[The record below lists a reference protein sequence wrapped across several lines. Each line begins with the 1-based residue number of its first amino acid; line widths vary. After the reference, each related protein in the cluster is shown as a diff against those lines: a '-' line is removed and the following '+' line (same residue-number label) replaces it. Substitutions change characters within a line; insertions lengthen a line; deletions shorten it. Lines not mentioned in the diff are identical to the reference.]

1 MTLVAITQR
10 VAIVPEYGERRDC
23 LDQAWPRFL
32 AACGLAPLALP
43 NVLEV
48 ALELCAGAAA
58 SGLVLTGGND
68 LAACG
73 GDAPE
78 RDAVEFALLDWAER
92 RGLPVLGVHNLMIS
106 GISTINKNTDDFCAR
121 LEEDFCDFK
130 AFADG
135 DPGFFADRPGPRFVS
150 FREYVEETELFIECA
165 TLALRL
171 EDFTVDPVREFSKI
185 VKAMSVDLD
194 LSRLHLAPPN
204 RKLYRYL
211 AVKEKVPRFRDVI
224 NGLDVET
231 RRRIE
236 KCGFEL

>member
-48 ALELCAGAAA
+48 ALELCAGAAV

-92 RGLPVLGVHNLMIS
+92 RGLPVLGVCRGMQVIQQRF
-106 GISTINKNTDDFCAR
+106 GIGLHRVERHVAPRQVIRIEGEPREVNSFHHFAARESRPPLDVWAVADD
-121 LEEDFCDFK
+121 
-130 AFADG
+130 G
-135 DPGFFADRPGPRFVS
+135 V
-150 FREYVEETELFIECA
+150 
-165 TLALRL
+165 
-171 EDFTVDPVREFSKI
+171 
-185 VKAMSVDLD
+185 VKAIRHSMQPITGIMWHPER
-194 LSRLHLAPPN
+194 LSPFSPADVALF
-204 RKLYRYL
+204 RK
-211 AVKEKVPRFRDVI
+211 VFE
-224 NGLDVET
+224 VE
-231 RRRIE
+231 
-236 KCGFEL
+236 